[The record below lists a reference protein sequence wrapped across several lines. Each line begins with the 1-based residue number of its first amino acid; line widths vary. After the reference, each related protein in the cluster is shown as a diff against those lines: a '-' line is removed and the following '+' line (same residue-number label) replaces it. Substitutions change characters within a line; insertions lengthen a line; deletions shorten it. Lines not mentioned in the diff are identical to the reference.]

1 MNSNGHG
8 LDTNPLLASTLASS
22 QSGLNQTSSNPLKVD
37 NALNTKEFSDVMD
50 EHRATEKAAASSRS
64 DNTNSEKLSTDT
76 PAQVVLTAESSVS
89 EAVPSALQLGPEG
102 NLLPV
107 DGDRLPLIR
116 PFVEGLD
123 SGGFRIS
130 SDIAS
135 RNNDEL
141 LSPESDLSALDLD
154 ATASNLQAG
163 INQTRLAADQALQ
176 QSDIR
181 AGARSATVELT
192 NAAATGVGH
201 LASTL
206 KSIDGNRTTDMQAG
220 AVGVE
225 GLRPLSLPTASGSI
239 GASATVSN
247 SLIVGGALSE
257 SAQTL
262 TSAGPLNSN
271 QFNELLADT
280 LGSRV
285 GRQSLGALSTDS
297 ALGGQDVKTQA
308 AAVSLAGLGASQIY
322 QAAHAEALPAS
333 VPVAVGKP
341 GWSDAVMQRVM
352 WMSSQNVNRVDIAL
366 DPPELGPLQV
376 RIVTQSDQTSVVF
389 TSNNGSVREA
399 LDQSLP
405 RLREMMEGQGLN
417 LTDVNVSDQS
427 ANGQQQDSAAN
438 SDETD
443 RDDHLLSSD
452 QISGSDLSE
461 PVVSPMRLSLVDQYV

>member
-1 MNSNGHG
+1 MNSKGHG
-8 LDTNPLLASTLASS
+8 LDTNPLLASTLGSS
-22 QSGLNQTSSNPLKVD
+22 QSGLNQTSSNPLNVD
-37 NALNTKEFSDVMD
+37 NALNTKAFSDVMD

-154 ATASNLQAG
+154 ATASNLQAS

-181 AGARSATVELT
+181 AGARSATVGLT

-206 KSIDGNRTTDMQAG
+206 KSIDGNRTTDMQ
-220 AVGVE
+220 
-225 GLRPLSLPTASGSI
+225 
-239 GASATVSN
+239 
-247 SLIVGGALSE
+247 
-257 SAQTL
+257 TL
-262 TSAGPLNSN
+262 TSAGSLNSN
-271 QFNELLADT
+271 QFNELLAGT

-285 GRQSLGALSTDS
+285 GGQSLGALSTDS
-297 ALGGQDVKTQA
+297 AIGGQDVKTQA
-308 AAVSLAGLGASQIY
+308 AAVSLAGLGASQVY
-322 QAAHAEALPAS
+322 QATHAEALPAS
-333 VPVAVGKP
+333 VPVAVGRP

-461 PVVSPMRLSLVDQYV
+461 PVVSPVRLSLVDQYV

>member
-1 MNSNGHG
+1 MNSNGQG
-8 LDTNPLLASTLASS
+8 LDTNPLLASSLASS
-22 QSGLNQTSSNPLKVD
+22 QGGLNQTSSNPLNVD

-50 EHRATEKAAASSRS
+50 KHRAAEKVAASSRS
-64 DNTNSEKLSTDT
+64 DNTNSEKLTTDT
-76 PAQVVLTAESSVS
+76 PVQVVLTAELSVS
-89 EAVPSALQLGPEG
+89 EAVSSALQLGSEG
-102 NLLPV
+102 NFLPV

-116 PFVEGLD
+116 PFMEELD
-123 SGGFRIS
+123 SGEFRIS

-135 RNNDEL
+135 HNNDEL
-141 LSPESDLSALDLD
+141 LSPESDPSAIDLD
-154 ATASNLQAG
+154 ATASHLQAG
-163 INQTRLAADQALQ
+163 ISQTKLAADLASQ
-176 QSDIR
+176 QSDVR
-181 AGARSATVELT
+181 AGARSATVEFT
-192 NAAATGVGH
+192 NAAAPGEGH

-206 KSIDGNRTTDMQAG
+206 KSIGGNRTTGMQAD
-220 AVGVE
+220 AFGVE
-225 GLRPLSLPTASGSI
+225 GLRPSSLPTAKGSI
-239 GASATVSN
+239 VASATASN

-257 SAQTL
+257 SAQTQ
-262 TSAGPLNSN
+262 TTAGPSNSK

-297 ALGGQDVKTQA
+297 AIGGQDVKTQA
-308 AAVSLAGLGASQIY
+308 AAVSLAGLGASQVY
-322 QAAHAEALPAS
+322 QATHAEALLAS

-405 RLREMMEGQGLN
+405 RLREMLEGQGLN

-461 PVVSPMRLSLVDQYV
+461 PIVSPMRLSLVDQYV